1 MRRCFEGC
9 PQRDQIGGGTGSSSR
24 RRVSDS
30 GVTSRMGSWMSS
42 MKGTWTCSANAIVD
56 KRKTATAMPK
66 YILDVLIVVLVFYC
80 LILGSGG
87 GEREDPSLSKA
98 GARKRAEQDMHA
110 YLISH

>member
-42 MKGTWTCSANAIVD
+42 MKVTWGCSANAIVD
-56 KRKTATAMPK
+56 KRESATAMPK
-66 YILDVLIVVLVFYC
+66 YILDVLIVVPVLYC
-80 LILGSGG
+80 LILGSRG
-87 GEREDPSLSKA
+87 GEREDLPISVKGRP
-98 GARKRAEQDMHA
+98 GAADQD
-110 YLISH
+110 I